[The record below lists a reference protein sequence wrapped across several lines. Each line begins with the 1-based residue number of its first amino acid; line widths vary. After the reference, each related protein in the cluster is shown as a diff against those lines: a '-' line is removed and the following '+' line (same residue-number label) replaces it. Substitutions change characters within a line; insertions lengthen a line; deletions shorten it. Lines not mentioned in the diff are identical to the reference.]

1 MSLIYI
7 PILHPYEGDLELA
20 KQMVFVD
27 IDEAS
32 LATFGQWPWPR
43 QYMAILLQN
52 IGVQEPAVIGF
63 DVLFSEQDR
72 FNANA
77 IEALGGLEDG
87 SLKEVLPDGD
97 ALFGEMLSYTPSIL
111 AFSLTQSDSANDP
124 LFTSLYIC
132 HWRVRSPVINS

>member
-1 MSLIYI
+1 MGKQIRKWLKLLMLSAILPLMLAIISFSDSFNLRTASRDMSLDIYTNI
-7 PILHPYEGDLELA
+7 APYEGDLELA
-20 KQMVFVD
+20 KQMVFVN

-52 IGVQEPAVIGF
+52 IGVQEPAAIGF

-87 SLKEVLPDGD
+87 SLK
-97 ALFGEMLSYTPSIL
+97 
-111 AFSLTQSDSANDP
+111 
-124 LFTSLYIC
+124 
-132 HWRVRSPVINS
+132 